1 MKTEIKIYKIKDFV
15 RKTVS
20 GEIDMNKSMA
30 FIKQFADIA
39 YVHPDHNILID
50 MRDTEVTNANI
61 NDMMKISLELANSL
75 PDFKNKIANVIPD
88 NEERLRT
95 ARQFHSCMVL
105 KGFSY
110 QIFTDFEKA
119 IDWLSDSTLSN
130 RTLPLDTN

>member
-15 RKTVS
+15 KKTVS
-20 GEIDMNKSMA
+20 GEIDMNKSMSLV
-30 FIKQFADIA
+30 KQFADIA
-39 YVHPDHNILID
+39 YLHPGHNILVD
-50 MRDTEVTNANI
+50 MRDTVVTSANI
-61 NDMMKISLELANSL
+61 TDMMKISLEFVNSL

-110 QIFTDFEKA
+110 EIFTDFENA
-119 IDWLSDSTLSN
+119 LEWLSDTTLAY
-130 RTLPLDTN
+130 